1 MSLAY
6 LGPQGTFSES
16 AALAVANQET
26 LYPYSTVDSAL
37 DAVRRERVSGAVVP
51 IENSVEGSV
60 SATLDAL
67 AEGDS
72 LVISKE
78 IVLPVRFALLVKQQ
92 LQLDEIRQVSTH
104 PHAQAQCRGWL
115 ASHLPAANILPVAST
130 AEAASS
136 LQKGTS
142 NTDAVI
148 ASARAAEI
156 HNLKILVDDIGDN
169 REATTRFVLVTK
181 PGKLSEVTGSDKTS
195 LVLYMRDNHPGAL
208 LEILTEFAVR
218 GVDLSRIESRPTKK
232 SLGDYTFS
240 VDIIGH
246 INEARVGEA
255 LMGLHRVCADVRFLG
270 SYPRYE
276 KVTTK
281 MKQGS
286 TEHDHLEA
294 VNWLERI
301 RKGLH

>member
-115 ASHLPAANILPVAST
+115 ASHLPAANILPAAST

-156 HNLKILVDDIGDN
+156 HKLKILVDDIGDN

-181 PGKLSEVTGSDKTS
+181 PGKLSDVTGSDKTS

>member
-115 ASHLPAANILPVAST
+115 ASHLPAANILPAAST

-270 SYPRYE
+270 CYPRYE

>member
-37 DAVRRERVSGAVVP
+37 DAVRRERESGAVVP

-115 ASHLPAANILPVAST
+115 ASHLPAANILPAAST

>member
-67 AEGDS
+67 ADGDS

-115 ASHLPAANILPVAST
+115 ASHLPAANILPAAST

>member
-115 ASHLPAANILPVAST
+115 ASHLPAANILPAAST

-181 PGKLSEVTGSDKTS
+181 PGKLSDVTGSDKTS

>member
-115 ASHLPAANILPVAST
+115 ASHLPAANILPAAST

-181 PGKLSEVTGSDKTS
+181 PGKLSEVSGSDKTS

>member
-115 ASHLPAANILPVAST
+115 ASHLPAANILPAAST

-208 LEILTEFAVR
+208 LEILTECAVR

>member
-16 AALAVANQET
+16 AVLAVANQET

-115 ASHLPAANILPVAST
+115 ASHLPAANILPAAST

>member
-115 ASHLPAANILPVAST
+115 ASHLPAANILPAAST

-208 LEILTEFAVR
+208 LEILT
-218 GVDLSRIESRPTKK
+218 
-232 SLGDYTFS
+232 
-240 VDIIGH
+240 
-246 INEARVGEA
+246 
-255 LMGLHRVCADVRFLG
+255 
-270 SYPRYE
+270 
-276 KVTTK
+276 
-281 MKQGS
+281 
-286 TEHDHLEA
+286 
-294 VNWLERI
+294 
-301 RKGLH
+301 

>member
-1 MSLAY
+1 
-6 LGPQGTFSES
+6 
-16 AALAVANQET
+16 
-26 LYPYSTVDSAL
+26 
-37 DAVRRERVSGAVVP
+37 
-51 IENSVEGSV
+51 V

-115 ASHLPAANILPVAST
+115 ASHLPAANILPAAST

>member
-115 ASHLPAANILPVAST
+115 ASHLPAANILPAAST

-156 HNLKILVDDIGDN
+156 HKLKILVDDIGDN

-181 PGKLSEVTGSDKTS
+181 PEKLSDVTGSDKTS